1 MNLFHSL
8 FPSLFF
14 SPDRRKLRSLS
25 AFVTTLAMLAALSA
39 CNSSSDSSNNSASDS
54 GEVTIGL
61 TDAPGDFTTY
71 TVDVVSLTLTK
82 ANGAVVETVPVK
94 TRVDFAHYTDMTEFF
109 TAATIPSGTYVSAT
123 LTLDYSNADI
133 QVEGDD
139 GSSIPVSIL
148 QDEDGTALTMLEL
161 NVHLEDKNAL
171 FIAPGIPAHLNL
183 DFDLNASNSVDL
195 NNGSPIVTVS
205 PYLLADVNVESS
217 KLVRAR
223 GPLKS
228 VDTAASSFTLVI
240 RPFVHALT
248 GGDARFGLLNVT
260 TADNTVFDIN
270 GSVFQ
275 GGAGLTEL
283 SQQTALTAVVVIGD
297 LKFNPRRFEATEVR
311 AGSSVAGGT
320 LDAVTGSVISRAGD
334 VLTVKGATLIRQD
347 GSAVFNDDVT
357 VTVGD
362 NTIVHKQLSMGAV
375 TIADIS
381 VGQRITLF
389 GSITS
394 DQPQNMTM
402 DATNGYAHL
411 LFTSLRATVNGT
423 SPLTLNVQ
431 SINGRRIAL
440 FDFSGTG
447 ATENA
452 DPANYEIDTGA
463 INIDSI
469 TNGDVV
475 KVRGFVKPFGKT
487 DSADFSAQ
495 TIVNVSDIPGSL
507 VVGWPQTS
515 ITALSFDPNA
525 QNITLDLNGVGL
537 FHHVSRAGVVIDLT
551 QLATPTSIEA
561 GNGSAKLGGMYF
573 IVQNGGW
580 KLHTSF
586 GNYLNDLQSRLD
598 QGALVR
604 GVAARGIFDDSSA
617 VMTASR
623 ITVNLT
629 TPSTN

>member
-94 TRVDFAHYTDMTEFF
+94 TRVDFAQYTDMTEFF

-515 ITALSFDPNA
+515 ITALSIDPNA

-598 QGALVR
+598 QGSLVR

>member
-94 TRVDFAHYTDMTEFF
+94 TRVDFAQYTDMTEFF

-139 GSSIPVSIL
+139 GGSIPVSIL

-362 NTIVHKQLSMGAV
+362 NTIVHKQLSVGAV

-487 DSADFSAQ
+487 GSADFSAQ

>member
-94 TRVDFAHYTDMTEFF
+94 TRVDFAQYTDMTEFF

-515 ITALSFDPNA
+515 ITALSIDPNA

>member
-14 SPDRRKLRSLS
+14 SPDRCKLRSLS

-94 TRVDFAHYTDMTEFF
+94 TRVDFAQYTDMTEFF

-171 FIAPGIPAHLNL
+171 FIAPGIPA

-561 GNGSAKLGGMYF
+561 DNGSAKLGGMYF

>member
-94 TRVDFAHYTDMTEFF
+94 TRVDFAQYTDMTEFF

-598 QGALVR
+598 QGSLVR

>member
-94 TRVDFAHYTDMTEFF
+94 TRVDFAQYTDMTEFF